1 MPATNLVLQT
11 GLPGE
16 ASAMAALQDSC
27 LEPKTDFTTASDAS
41 WGCQGIQS
49 SNCWAMVHRQFS
61 DNWGRQTSPHLLF
74 STQVT
79 VSEQLGRLGLTMHT
93 KKYTNYPIEKDECP
107 FPTYPSEVLEILH

>member
-41 WGCQGIQS
+41 WGCQGI
-49 SNCWAMVHRQFS
+49 
-61 DNWGRQTSPHLLF
+61 
-74 STQVT
+74 
-79 VSEQLGRLGLTMHT
+79 
-93 KKYTNYPIEKDECP
+93 
-107 FPTYPSEVLEILH
+107 